1 MEDSGHSGCESL
13 ACEKPL
19 VEALLPLF
27 PQVSSCATIW
37 DPLGLISPSHSS
49 HSNALVCALTLSQP
63 AMATKPDSA
72 CSACTSLTT
81 SNGNSRRAHLFPTAS
96 TSAVCYSA
104 CFLDNPLPVRL
115 SPQTPGN
122 TTACQQ
128 SPSNTPSRTDGLPV
142 PPHRL
147 ATGCGLLGASIS

>member
-1 MEDSGHSGCESL
+1 MKVWSVKSPWLRHFYPCSQRFLHVPPSGIL
-13 ACEKPL
+13 W
-19 VEALLPLF
+19 V
-27 PQVSSCATIW
+27 W
-37 DPLGLISPSHSS
+37 ISPSHSS
-49 HSNALVCALTLSQP
+49 HSTTLVCALTLSQP
-63 AMATKPDSA
+63 LMATKPDSA
-72 CSACTSLTT
+72 CAACTSLTT
-81 SNGNSRRAHLFPTAS
+81 SNSNSRHAHLFQTAS

-104 CFLDNPLPVRL
+104 YFLDKPLPVRL

>member
-104 CFLDNPLPVRL
+104 CFLDNPL
-115 SPQTPGN
+115 
-122 TTACQQ
+122 Q
-128 SPSNTPSRTDGLPV
+128 SGSL
-142 PPHRL
+142 HRL
-147 ATGCGLLGASIS
+147 LATPLPASSLPATLPPAQMGSQSLLTG